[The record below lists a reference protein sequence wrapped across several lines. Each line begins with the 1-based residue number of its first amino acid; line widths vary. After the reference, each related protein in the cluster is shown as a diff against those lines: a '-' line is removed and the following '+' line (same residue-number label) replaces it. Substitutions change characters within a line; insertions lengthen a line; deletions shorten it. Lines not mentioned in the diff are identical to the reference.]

1 MEGLPILNLD
11 NGWYVYFL
19 TLAAIGV
26 SFVTLFH
33 LPFIISEARNKKA
46 DR

>member
-19 TLAAIGV
+19 
-26 SFVTLFH
+26 
-33 LPFIISEARNKKA
+33 IISEARNKKA